1 MIRIHDV
8 INSIGSLV
16 KIYVETKPS
25 AIESE
30 NCPSP
35 FKRQNTRHC
44 LEFGIIGQ

>member
-35 FKRQNTRHC
+35 FKRQNTRHSYQ
-44 LEFGIIGQ
+44 LGIIGQ